1 MIRLSIIFEK
11 SDLLKFYKNKKQSGM
26 IIERTMGNFLVILFI
41 VFYAFDAHADG
52 ATDVMCNVIGYVH
65 GIGGPMI
72 TVVIIGSSLL
82 AIFGRMPWPALFSL
96 GMFVAVFFG
105 APQIVKTVTEKEVC
119 CLFKGQTLENGKC
132 VAAPG
137 YERVGTGYACSSGWA
152 LTNKGYCIK
161 AGQDPSK
168 YWK

>member
-1 MIRLSIIFEK
+1 
-11 SDLLKFYKNKKQSGM
+11 M
-26 IIERTMGNFLVILFI
+26 IIERTMGNFLVILFVVLI
-41 VFYAFDAHADG
+41 FSYAFDAHADG

-72 TVVIIGSSLL
+72 TVVVIGTSLL
-82 AIFGRMPWPALFSL
+82 AIFGRMPWPSLFSL

-105 APQIVKTVTEKEVC
+105 APKIATAITEKNVC
-119 CLFKGQTLENGKC
+119 NFLEDQMPVRCPYKGQTLVQGKC

-137 YERVGTGYACSSGWA
+137 YERVGTSYSCRRGWA

-161 AGQDPSK
+161 AGQDPSE

>member
-1 MIRLSIIFEK
+1 
-11 SDLLKFYKNKKQSGM
+11 M
-26 IIERTMGNFLVILFI
+26 IIERTMRNFLVILFI

-82 AIFGRMPWPALFSL
+82 AIFGRMPWPALFAL

-105 APQIVKTVTEKEVC
+105 APQIVTKVTEKEVC
-119 CLFKGQTLENGKC
+119 CLDERQTLNNGKC

-137 YERVGTGYACSSGWA
+137 YEYIGRDRCSPWINGNRGCCPDGWVVNSWGTCSQP
-152 LTNKGYCIK
+152 
-161 AGQDPSK
+161 GQDPSK
-168 YWK
+168 YWE

>member
-1 MIRLSIIFEK
+1 M
-11 SDLLKFYKNKKQSGM
+11 
-26 IIERTMGNFLVILFI
+26 V
-41 VFYAFDAHADG
+41 
-52 ATDVMCNVIGYVH
+52 
-65 GIGGPMI
+65 
-72 TVVIIGSSLL
+72 LL
-82 AIFGRMPWPALFSL
+82 AIFGRMPWPALFAL

-105 APQIVKTVTEKEVC
+105 APQIVTKVTEKEVC

-137 YERVGTGYACSSGWA
+137 YERVGTGYACRSGWA

>member
-1 MIRLSIIFEK
+1 
-11 SDLLKFYKNKKQSGM
+11 M

-82 AIFGRMPWPALFSL
+82 AIFGKMPWPALFSL

-105 APQIVKTVTEKEVC
+105 GPQITKAITGREVC
-119 CLFKGQTLENGKC
+119 CLKRGQTLDSGKC
-132 VAAPG
+132 VAATG
-137 YERVGTGYACSSGWA
+137 HELVGKQCGISPDKH
-152 LTNKGYCIK
+152 NKGQYVCCPPGSMITNQ
-161 AGQDPSK
+161 GGCTNNPSK
-168 YWK
+168 VWQ

>member
-1 MIRLSIIFEK
+1 
-11 SDLLKFYKNKKQSGM
+11 M
-26 IIERTMGNFLVILFI
+26 IIERTMRNFLVILFI

-82 AIFGRMPWPALFSL
+82 AIFGRMPWPALFAL

-105 APQIVKTVTEKEVC
+105 APQIVTKVTEKEVC

-137 YERVGTGYACSSGWA
+137 YERVGTDYACRSGWA

>member
-1 MIRLSIIFEK
+1 
-11 SDLLKFYKNKKQSGM
+11 M
-26 IIERTMGNFLVILFI
+26 IIERTMRNFLVILFI
-41 VFYAFDAHADG
+41 VFYAFDAHADE

-82 AIFGRMPWPALFSL
+82 AIFGRMPWPALFAL

-105 APQIVKTVTEKEVC
+105 APQIVTKVTEKEVC
-119 CLFKGQTLENGKC
+119 CLDERQTLNNGKC

-137 YERVGTGYACSSGWA
+137 YEYIGRDRCGPRRNGIQGCCPNGWVI
-152 LTNKGYCIK
+152 TSKGNCK
-161 AGQDPSK
+161 KPGLDPSE
-168 YWK
+168 YW

>member
-1 MIRLSIIFEK
+1 
-11 SDLLKFYKNKKQSGM
+11 
-26 IIERTMGNFLVILFI
+26 MGNFLVILFI

-82 AIFGRMPWPALFSL
+82 AIFGKMPWPALFSL

-105 APQIVKTVTEKEVC
+105 GPQITKAITGREVC
-119 CLFKGQTLENGKC
+119 CLFKGQILENGKC
-132 VAAPG
+132 VAASG
-137 YERVGTGYACSSGWA
+137 YKYVGKQRC
-152 LTNKGYCIK
+152 NN
-161 AGQDPSK
+161 
-168 YWK
+168 